1 MTFLQA
7 KKYRGRMKPVNIPN
21 PPLPV
26 AMPYTAGYTSSV
38 PSDFGRRQVGSI
50 NILENSIDTN
60 ARFVQEKRSQQA
72 FPGFGAGFNFS

>member
-7 KKYRGRMKPVNIPN
+7 KKYRGRMKPVNLPK

-26 AMPYTAGYTSSV
+26 AIPYTAGYTSPL

-50 NILENSIDTN
+50 GILENSIDTN
-60 ARFVQEKRSQQA
+60 ARLRSQQA
-72 FPGFGAGFNFS
+72 LPGFGAGFNFSSK